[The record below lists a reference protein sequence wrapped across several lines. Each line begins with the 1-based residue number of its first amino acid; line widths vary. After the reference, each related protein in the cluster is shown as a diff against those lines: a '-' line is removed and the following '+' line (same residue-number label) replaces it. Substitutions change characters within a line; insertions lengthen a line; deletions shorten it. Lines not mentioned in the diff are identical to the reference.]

1 MNYSKV
7 IKHIVN
13 WLNSYTNDSHTK
25 GYVVGISGG
34 IDSAVTS
41 TLAASTGHPT
51 LCLEMPIFQ
60 SNQELERSGNHIEW
74 LKNNFSNVSSEV
86 IDLTESFKKFSQKIQ
101 KIESKNNLLALANS
115 RSRFRMTTLY
125 YYAAIN
131 NYLVVGTGN
140 KVEDFGVGFYTK
152 YGDGGVDLS
161 RKYPNFQLPTSF
173 S

>member
-41 TLAASTGHPT
+41 TLAASAGHPT

-86 IDLTESFKKFSQKIQ
+86 IDLTESFDKFSQKIQ

-115 RSRFRMTTLY
+115 CLLY
-125 YYAAIN
+125 TSPSPRD
-131 NYLVVGTGN
+131 VH
-140 KVEDFGVGFYTK
+140 
-152 YGDGGVDLS
+152 LS
-161 RKYPNFQLPTSF
+161 RMPS
-173 S
+173 SA